1 MMLPSERI
9 IQKLKESNL
18 PFHANDNISSVLDV
32 YDIANLKKEVEQKVL
47 ELLKSLVIDVDN
59 DHNTHDTAKRV
70 AKMYIDEVFAGRYQ
84 KRPDITV
91 FPNIKD
97 LDELYTLG
105 PIKVKSACS
114 HHFVEI
120 EGYCW
125 VGVYPSDMVIGIS
138 KIARIVDWVCRR
150 PHIQEEMSII
160 LANELEDIMNP
171 KGLGVVIKAKHHC
184 MTWRGVKEDA
194 SEMVT
199 SVMRGALREDTLKS
213 EFFNLIKSQGF

>member
-1 MMLPSERI
+1 MQPSDRI
-9 IQKLKESNL
+9 IQRLRELNL
-18 PFHANDNISSVLDV
+18 PFHANDNISAVLEDS
-32 YDIANLKKEVEQKVL
+32 DIDDLKKEVESNVVA
-47 ELLKSLVIDVDN
+47 LLKSLVIDIEN
-59 DHNTHDTAKRV
+59 DHNTHETARRV
-70 AKMYIDEVFAGRYQ
+70 AKMYVDEVFSGRYK

-120 EGYCW
+120 EGHCW
-125 VGVYPSDMVIGIS
+125 VGVYPSDTVIGIS
-138 KIARIVDWVCRR
+138 KIARVVDWVCRR

-160 LANELEDIMNP
+160 LANELEEIMNP
-171 KGLGVVIKAKHHC
+171 KGLGVVIRAKHHC
-184 MTWRGVKEDA
+184 MTWRGVKEEA

-199 SVMRGALREDTLKS
+199 SVMRGALREDTLKT